1 MDRLHPHRIDPNNS
15 VAVFAEYSASNDW
28 TAVHIGQFVGTL
40 LIVLSLVGLARS
52 LIRQAGLAGAFAV
65 AGAVTAVV
73 VAAVF
78 AVQMAVDGV
87 ALKAVVDSWVAAPTP
102 MDQATAFRVA
112 ESVRWTE
119 KGLGGFFQLING
131 FTVLFLGL
139 SIALGDRFPKW
150 LGWVG
155 VAAGI
160 GFAGGGTA
168 TAHTGFSSSAG
179 LFLAPATV
187 LLTVFLLGLAIQ
199 MWRRSANR

>member
-1 MDRLHPHRIDPNNS
+1 
-15 VAVFAEYSASNDW
+15 VC
-28 TAVHIGQFVGTL
+28 VG
-40 LIVLSLVGLARS
+40 R
-52 LIRQAGLAGAFAV
+52 R
-65 AGAVTAVV
+65 
-73 VAAVF
+73 
-78 AVQMAVDGV
+78 
-87 ALKAVVDSWVAAPTP
+87 
-102 MDQATAFRVA
+102 
-112 ESVRWTE
+112 
-119 KGLGGFFQLING
+119 KGWAGFFQLVNG

-139 SIALGDRFPKW
+139 SIALGDRFSKW